1 MNQEKY
7 DNDWWI
13 GNLVKENADIGFI
26 PSPVKLEALRIQQQG
41 QQQQMRNS
49 RLYAGKASSSS
60 NLSALNDVLSNSKS
74 SNSRGSTPPTPGDN
88 SDSLGGSKLN
98 KAGLPGGP
106 GSKEKRKPFFKKT
119 ESIPP
124 YDVVPSMRPVVLV
137 GPSLKG
143 YEVTDMM
150 QKALFDFLKHR
161 FEGRYVVHFM
171 RFVIASLAGSRRRA
185 RYLLKFTLESARVS
199 GLQVPVKNIGPS

>member
-1 MNQEKY
+1 
-7 DNDWWI
+7 
-13 GNLVKENADIGFI
+13 VKENSDIGFI

-41 QQQQMRNS
+41 QIGSGSAVLGGGGVGGGRPS

-88 SDSLGGSKLN
+88 SDSLGNSKLN
-98 KAGLPGGP
+98 KSGIPGGP

-150 QKALFDFLKHR
+150 QKALFDYLKHR
-161 FEGRYVVHFM
+161 FEGRLVQFS
-171 RFVIASLAGSRRRA
+171 FFC
-185 RYLLKFTLESARVS
+185 KSARDVIS
-199 GLQVPVKNIGPS
+199 FFMIGSS